1 MDDAGL
7 MSAMGP
13 VVSLAQ
19 ALVICVVSL
28 LQAFVAV
35 RLIFLCSRV
44 GLSGGAILWVSLI
57 VFVK

>member
-1 MDDAGL
+1 MDDAWL

-19 ALVICVVSL
+19 ALAICLVSL
-28 LQAFVAV
+28 LQAVAAV
-35 RLIFLCSRV
+35 RLIVLCSRV
-44 GLSGGAILWVSLI
+44 GLSDGAILWVSLI